1 MSKWNDLYNIGK
13 GDFSQKIKE
22 MNTVELLNA
31 VDEIIQIDMLH
42 LSSDTWI
49 DDPKYAAY
57 HRCIHELR
65 RKIKKNNTL

>member
-1 MSKWNDLYNIGK
+1 MSKWNDLYNIDK
-13 GDFSQKIKE
+13 GDFLQKIKE

-42 LSSDTWI
+42 LPIDTWI
-49 DDPKYAAY
+49 DDPKYAVY

-65 RKIKKNNTL
+65 RKIKKI